1 MTPSVKDVLTRT
13 YHRAQECDRLQH
25 GKTNMYHHIFE
36 EPH

>member
-25 GKTNMYHHIFE
+25 CKTNMYRHTFE

>member
-13 YHRAQECDRLQH
+13 YHRAQECDRLQYRNA
-25 GKTNMYHHIFE
+25 NMDRHIFE